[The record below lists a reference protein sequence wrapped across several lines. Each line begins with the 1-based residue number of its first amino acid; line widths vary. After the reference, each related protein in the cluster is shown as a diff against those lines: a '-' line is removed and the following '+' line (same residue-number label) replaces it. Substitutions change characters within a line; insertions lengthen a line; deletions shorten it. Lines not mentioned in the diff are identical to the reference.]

1 MHYRPNIEIMAR
13 VDDHVVKLDEGR
25 GLSIR
30 MRSAWQNLRRS
41 AEGKDCSIEQSSE
54 EER

>member
-1 MHYRPNIEIMAR
+1 MHYSPNIEITAR

-25 GLSIR
+25 GLDIR

-41 AEGKDCSIEQSSE
+41 VERKDRSIEQSSE